1 MEKSNNDVY
10 VGIVS
15 DAGSGVEGMIDDD
28 ALKYIKNDL
37 KATEVL
43 YEKTKK
49 PNIFKRVRWYFI
61 RLKHDIKSAFTF
73 FKTRRLFRGNTPI
86 LVMTEIKNFNKPDM
100 YISPDVIRLIK
111 RFKLDP
117 ETLDNYSED
126 GKGSACIAFSP
137 KSQKWYGWSHRAI
150 YGFKIG
156 DVVEQGDL
164 TTTSGY
170 VEEFELEHP
179 EIAFKHVL
187 PVGFKAQTL
196 DDCRKMAIA
205 FAESVS

>member
-1 MEKSNNDVY
+1 MLLDSLKDLNLIPKLWIIIAKMEKDQ
-10 VGIVS
+10 
-15 DAGSGVEGMIDDD
+15 
-28 ALKYIKNDL
+28 L
-37 KATEVL
+37 VL
-43 YEKTKK
+43 L
-49 PNIFKRVRWYFI
+49 FHQRV
-61 RLKHDIKSAFTF
+61 K
-73 FKTRRLFRGNTPI
+73 
-86 LVMTEIKNFNKPDM
+86 
-100 YISPDVIRLIK
+100 
-111 RFKLDP
+111 
-117 ETLDNYSED
+117 
-126 GKGSACIAFSP
+126 
-137 KSQKWYGWSHRAI
+137 KWYGWSHRAI